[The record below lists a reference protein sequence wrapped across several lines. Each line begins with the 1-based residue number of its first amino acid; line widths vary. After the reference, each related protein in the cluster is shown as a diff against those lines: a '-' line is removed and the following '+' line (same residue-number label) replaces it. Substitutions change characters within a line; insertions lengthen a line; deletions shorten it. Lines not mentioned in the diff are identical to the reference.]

1 MPQPAEAAMRA
12 AYDERV
18 RAGEISDDPAQREIV
33 RRLDA
38 LLVEIGN
45 HRLARKASALGW
57 LFARREK
64 EPGPHGLYIHGAVGR
79 GKTMLMDLFFAHV
92 PAHRKRRAHFNDF
105 MADVH
110 GRIHAHRQKLAR
122 GETKD
127 ADPVPPVAADLFD
140 EAWVLCFDEFS
151 VTDIADAMLL
161 SRLFGELFRKG
172 CVLVA
177 TSNVA
182 PDDLYRD
189 GLNRQLFL
197 PFVALLK
204 QHVNVVTLDA
214 PTDYRFEKTRRLPV
228 FRLLPPGEGESGL
241 DEAWSEVVA
250 GRAVAAD
257 AIEMKGRS
265 VPVPRAV
272 PDAARF
278 SFHSL
283 CEMPLGAADYMA
295 IAARY
300 PTIFVDAVPKI
311 VRGHRNAAKRFITL
325 VDVLYDQ
332 KNRLFLSAEVPL
344 EEIYAAGPGTEE
356 FEFART
362 VSRLTEMQSADYL
375 EESRAAKAPAL

>member
-1 MPQPAEAAMRA
+1 MPQPAEAALVA

-18 RAGEISDDPAQREIV
+18 KAGEITADPAQRELA
-33 RRLDA
+33 RRFDI
-38 LLVEIGN
+38 LLGGITN
-45 HRLARKASALGW
+45 HRLARKGSALGW
-57 LFARREK
+57 LFAKREK
-64 EPGPHGLYIHGAVGR
+64 EPGPRGLYVHGAVGR
-79 GKTMLMDLFFAHV
+79 GKTMLMDMFFEHV
-92 PAHRKRRAHFNDF
+92 PAQRKRRAHFNDF

-122 GETKD
+122 GETRE
-127 ADPVPPVAADLFD
+127 ADPVPPVASQLFA

-161 SRLFGELFRKG
+161 SRLFGELFKRG

-197 PFVALLK
+197 PFITLMKSRVDV
-204 QHVNVVTLDA
+204 VNLDA
-214 PTDYRFEKTRRLPV
+214 RTDYRFEKTRLLPV
-228 FRLLPPGEGESGL
+228 FQLLAAGEGEKGL
-241 DEAWSEVVA
+241 DDAWREMAA
-250 GRAVAAD
+250 GRNVAAET
-257 AIEMKGRS
+257 IEVKGRS
-265 VPVPRAV
+265 VKVPRAV

-278 SFHSL
+278 TFTDL
-283 CEMPLGAADYMA
+283 CEAPLGASDYMA

-300 PTIFVDAVPKI
+300 PTLFIDGVPRI
-311 VRGHRNAAKRFITL
+311 GSGHRNAAKRFITL

-344 EEIYAAGPGTEE
+344 AEIYAAGKGTEE

-375 EESRAAKAPAL
+375 DASRAKGVAG